1 MPNFKKL
8 SVLWTEVVSLAD
20 FEIFAQ
26 QMLKVEISTLKK
38 AMLTKRVQ
46 LASQELT
53 HLRHL

>member
-1 MPNFKKL
+1 MPNFKNL

-38 AMLTKRVQ
+38 AMLTKRLQ

-53 HLRHL
+53 RLRHL